1 MPLKHAAMTATGSS
15 EMSRGL
21 LLPAVFL
28 VVQALGDRPDFRFVF
43 KKLEIKGGK
52 LMQRLSYLSEQ

>member
-1 MPLKHAAMTATGSS
+1 MPLKHATMTATGSS

-28 VVQALGDRPDFRFVF
+28 VVQALGNSDFRFVF
-43 KKLEIKGGK
+43 RKLEIKGGK
-52 LMQRLSYLSEQ
+52 LMQRLSYLS

>member
-28 VVQALGDRPDFRFVF
+28 VVQALGDSDFQFVF
-43 KKLEIKGGK
+43 RKLEIKGGK
-52 LMQRLSYLSEQ
+52 LMQRLSYLS

>member
-1 MPLKHAAMTATGSS
+1 MTATGSS

-28 VVQALGDRPDFRFVF
+28 VVQALGNSDFRFVF
-43 KKLEIKGGK
+43 RKLEIKGGK
-52 LMQRLSYLSEQ
+52 LMQRLSYLS

>member
-1 MPLKHAAMTATGSS
+1 
-15 EMSRGL
+15 MSRGL